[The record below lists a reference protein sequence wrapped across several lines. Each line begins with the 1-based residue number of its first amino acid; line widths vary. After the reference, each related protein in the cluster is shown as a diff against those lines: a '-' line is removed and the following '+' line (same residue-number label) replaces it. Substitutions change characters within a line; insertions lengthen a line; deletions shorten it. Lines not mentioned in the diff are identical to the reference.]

1 MFKKPQLP
9 EVERVKLKPIFS
21 IRPAYYILSIFFI
34 LLLLIFFILCLFP
47 SFVSDKTYIKF
58 DTPLS
63 SCGIYEDNKYLGN
76 ANNGFFSTTSGE
88 HTYIFKYNGI
98 VIGEEKTNI
107 SRHYFFTLFK
117 HYNTTITPALTYTEE
132 AKQSAIDSF
141 LSDLSIYSAIL
152 EYTQAS
158 PYPSIFTDFANDAL
172 VMDIQDLDSLFLYGA
187 LHITTEEMYDD
198 YIEGKRILSSVLKEN
213 SESAKIDNLLSS
225 IFSSSAEISLIKDDK
240 TTPIDTPRK
249 NGRWYTYNS
258 GTITIGETTT
268 LSYPECNAA
277 PQTINYSSF
286 SIMDN
291 LITEYEYSLFVK
303 ENPYWAKEN
312 IETLIKDGMVD
323 SSYLANINL
332 SSMSMRPIR
341 YISYYAASA
350 YASWLSEKD
359 GENYSLPSEVEWTV
373 AALSAKDKKYVT
385 SLVFIEKDTTTPTSL
400 MGGLWDMTETE
411 YIPLMRLCD
420 YDKIK
425 EFEIKY
431 DSSDI
436 ILKGGSFISSS
447 VSISDVAVST
457 KYNCSEF
464 NGFRL
469 VKR

>member
-21 IRPAYYILSIFFI
+21 IRPAYYILSIFI
-34 LLLLIFFILCLFP
+34 IILLLIFFILCLFP

-63 SCGIYEDNKYLGN
+63 SCGVYEDDKYLGN

-88 HTYIFKYNGI
+88 HTYTFKYNGI
-98 VIGEEKTNI
+98 IIGEEKTSI
-107 SRHYFFTLFK
+107 DKHYFFTLFK
-117 HYNTTITPALTYTEE
+117 HYNTTITPTLTYPEE
-132 AKQSAIDSF
+132 AKKSAIDSF
-141 LSDLSIYSAIL
+141 ISDLSIYSAIL
-152 EYTQAS
+152 EYTPSS
-158 PYPSIFTDFANDAL
+158 PYPPIFTNFANDAL
-172 VMDIQDLDSLFLYGA
+172 VMDIKDLDSLFLYGA
-187 LHITTEEMYDD
+187 LHITTEEMYND
-198 YIEGKRILSSVLKEN
+198 YKEGKKILFSILKDNE
-213 SESAKIDNLLSS
+213 ESIKIDNTLSS
-225 IFSSSAEISLIKDDK
+225 IFSDKTSASLIKDDK
-240 TTPIDTPRK
+240 TTTIDTPTK
-249 NGRWYTYNS
+249 SGRWYTYNG
-258 GTITIGETTT
+258 GTITIGETTS
-268 LSYPECNAA
+268 LSYPECNIA

-341 YISYYAASA
+341 YISYYAAVS

-359 GENYSLPSEVEWTV
+359 NENYSLPSEVEWTV
-373 AALSAKDKKYVT
+373 ASLSAKDKKYVT
-385 SLVFIEKDTTTPTSL
+385 SLVFIEKDSTTPTSL

-411 YIPLMRLCD
+411 YIPLRRLCD
-420 YDKIK
+420 YDRVR
-425 EFEIKY
+425 ELEEKY
-431 DSSDI
+431 DSQDI
-436 ILKGGSFISSS
+436 ILKGGSFVSSS
-447 VSISDVAVST
+447 VSISDVAVAT

>member
-21 IRPAYYILSIFFI
+21 VRPAYYILSIFFI
-34 LLLLIFFILCLFP
+34 LLLLIFFFLCLFP

-58 DTPLS
+58 ETPLS
-63 SCGIYEDNKYLGN
+63 SVGIYEDGKYLGN

-88 HTYIFKYNGI
+88 HTYLFKYNGI
-98 VIGEEKTNI
+98 TIGEEKMSI
-107 SRHYFFTLFK
+107 DKHYFFTLFK
-117 HYNTTITPALTYTEE
+117 HYNTTITPTFTYTEE
-132 AKQSAIDSF
+132 VKKSAAQSF
-141 LSDLSIYSAIL
+141 VSDLSIYSAIL
-152 EYTQAS
+152 EYTQSS
-158 PYPSIFTDFANDAL
+158 PYPPIFYNFANDAL
-172 VMDIQDLDSLFLYGA
+172 VMDIDDLDSLFLYGA
-187 LHITTEEMYDD
+187 LHITTEEMYKD
-198 YIEGKRILSSVLKEN
+198 YISGKKILSSILKEN
-213 SESAKIDNLLSS
+213 EESKKIDTLLSS
-225 IFSSSAEISLIKDDK
+225 IFSNTTPSSIIKDDK
-240 TTPIDTPRK
+240 TTLISSPTK
-249 NGRWYTYNS
+249 NGKWYTYES
-258 GTITIGETTT
+258 GTLTLGETTT
-268 LSYPECNAA
+268 LSYPECNIA

-291 LITEYEYSLFVK
+291 FITEYEYSLFVK
-303 ENPYWAKEN
+303 ENPYWSKEN
-312 IETLIKDGMVD
+312 IDTLIKDGMVD

-350 YASWLSEKD
+350 YASWLSEKEN
-359 GENYSLPSEVEWTV
+359 ENYSLPSEVEWTV
-373 AALSAKDKKYVT
+373 AALSAIDKKYVT
-385 SLVFIEKDTTTPTSL
+385 SLVFIEKDSTTPTSL

-420 YDKIK
+420 YDRVR
-425 EFEIKY
+425 ELEENY

-436 ILKGGSFISSS
+436 IIKGGSFISSS